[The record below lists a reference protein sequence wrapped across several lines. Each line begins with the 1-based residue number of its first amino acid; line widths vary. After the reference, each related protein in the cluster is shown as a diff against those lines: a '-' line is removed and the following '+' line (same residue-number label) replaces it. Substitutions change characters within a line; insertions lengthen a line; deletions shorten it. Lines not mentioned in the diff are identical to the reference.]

1 MPSISRSVAAAAV
14 ILAWVSPASARVATS
29 SIGVSATVVDTCL
42 VNGQHLASGGSPSV
56 ACLRGTEATVGLAHD
71 DRTPD
76 ATMGYGP
83 VSDTGHGD
91 VQSVRFSGSAAAS
104 GQALLLTVTY

>member
-1 MPSISRSVAAAAV
+1 
-14 ILAWVSPASARVATS
+14 
-29 SIGVSATVVDTCL
+29 
-42 VNGQHLASGGSPSV
+42 
-56 ACLRGTEATVGLAHD
+56 
-71 DRTPD
+71 
-76 ATMGYGP
+76 MGYGP